1 MGKKQEK
8 KVNRKEEGRNEE
20 IGREEKGR
28 VKELKERSRLLSE
41 NVKRG

>member
-20 IGREEKGR
+20 IGREKGR
-28 VKELKERSRLLSE
+28 VKELKERSRVLSE